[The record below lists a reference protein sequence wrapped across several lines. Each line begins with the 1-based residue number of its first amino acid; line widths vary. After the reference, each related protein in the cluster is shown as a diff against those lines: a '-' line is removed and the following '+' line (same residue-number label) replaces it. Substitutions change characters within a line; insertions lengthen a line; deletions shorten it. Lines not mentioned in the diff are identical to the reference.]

1 MASVLKLRIA
11 TVTLE
16 IPLGVELN
24 EFMALMA
31 LVGACKTNSS
41 RSVVVALSYDAASA
55 QVQSLARYIALKFTQ
70 KNCLKH
76 FHKVKLIMILRW
88 SRCNAGHQSLRAQ
101 HWHLARGPLPPAERQ
116 PSSAHHR
123 IYSLLRRTWQI

>member
-1 MASVLKLRIA
+1 MLKLRIA
-11 TVTLE
+11 TVTFE

-24 EFMALMA
+24 KFMALMA

-41 RSVVVALSYDAASA
+41 RDVVVALSYDAASA
-55 QVQSLARYIALKFTQ
+55 QVQSLARDIALKFTN
-70 KNCLKH
+70 KLFKCLKH
-76 FHKVKLIMILRW
+76 FQKVKLKMKLPW
-88 SRCNAGHQSLRAQ
+88 SRCNAGHQSLQAQ

-123 IYSLLRRTWQI
+123 IYLLLRRTWQI